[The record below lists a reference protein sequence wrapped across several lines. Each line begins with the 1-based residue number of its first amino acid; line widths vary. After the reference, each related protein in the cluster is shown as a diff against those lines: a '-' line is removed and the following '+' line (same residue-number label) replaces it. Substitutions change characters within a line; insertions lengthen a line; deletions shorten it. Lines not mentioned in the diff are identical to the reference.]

1 MKKEEIILNDYS
13 VSCAELDSGCD
24 CYEEIENEEGEIEEH
39 YRTEVIETELVE
51 RESTKS

>member
-1 MKKEEIILNDYS
+1 MLIERLE
-13 VSCAELDSGCD
+13 A
-24 CYEEIENEEGEIEEH
+24 EEIENSVGEIEEH